1 MAANA
6 KEYNDLTQTTEISND
21 ALVAVATPG
30 ASQLQTSTV
39 TTLAAKVGE
48 LNTAGALAELE
59 LATSIGKQQLAEV
72 LTEKGV
78 STTASETLVQMADK
92 VQSLQVSEG
101 VDNIKGYYVDTSG
114 VPSNLPTGASS
125 MRAFR
130 NPKTGD
136 SIVLLGTTIYC
147 IPNGEYDSLS
157 AFLAAATKTLDVSQE
172 DSAYD
177 VNSSNYAAVSE
188 DFTKLLVRVNSS
200 TYVNNVYNLSGETIT
215 KIGSVTK
222 DFTSYRPATAVGLAI
237 HDNGDLILYQTD
249 SLVLKLYRIS
259 TGEEYTINLPN
270 VSNADNYML
279 TSIIKPGKIYVAKG
293 GTGNSY
299 TRIFIISYSIDEATK
314 IVNIG
319 DIVYTDYTYGS
330 GPFNSKNSRSW
341 IHIPGEDDVPVLYA
355 SGDSYQASPDSRI
368 VGSAHNIIYETAYVW
383 VPAAGSSYTII
394 RGQLL
399 PHGTNARF
407 LSISLV
413 CDSYTVT
420 AENYNLV
427 LSFPYR
433 VGTITVNRNSGEV
446 SYSSDWNNYVV
457 LVPTIESAYSRF
469 LFKSAVSVSIGTG
482 GYDNGNVGSQYR
494 TYPMSK
500 EYDKIIFAKRLTR
513 NGKVAYYDPRISL
526 TDIESG
532 AYDLETSVVPLPEE
546 PGTGVGVIS
555 WTKGTYPSGLPNT
568 LYTAAIPTS
577 ATPQAVYTDAALT
590 TLAKT
595 GGVSY
600 RIYTSDTGY
609 TIGNASGLGE
619 RYIITIQG

>member
-6 KEYNDLTQTTEISND
+6 KEYKDLQQAASIADD
-21 ALVAVATPG
+21 ALVATAEPNATE
-30 ASQLQTSTV
+30 LQTSTV
-39 TTLAAKVGE
+39 TALAQKIQE
-48 LNTAGALAELE
+48 INTDGPLAELE
-59 LATSIGKQQLAEV
+59 LATSIGKQQLAEA

-78 STTASETLVQMADK
+78 ATTSSETLVQMADK
-92 VQSLQVSEG
+92 LRGLQVSAG
-101 VDNIKGYYVDTSG
+101 IDNIKGYYVDTSN
-114 VPSNLPTGASS
+114 VPADLPTGASS

-136 SIVLLGTTIYC
+136 SIVLLGTTIYY

-172 DSAYD
+172 DSSYD
-177 VNSSNYAAVSE
+177 VESSNYAAVSE

-222 DFTSYRPATAVGLAI
+222 DFTSYRPNTAVGLAI

-259 TGEEYTINLPN
+259 TGEEYTINLPS
-270 VSNADNYML
+270 VSSTDNYML
-279 TSIIKPGKIYVAKG
+279 CSIIKPGKIYVAKG

-299 TRIFIISYSIDEATK
+299 TRIFIISYSIDDSTGAVT
-314 IVNIG
+314 IG
-319 DIVYTDYTYGS
+319 DIVYTNYTYGS
-330 GPFNSKNSRSW
+330 GPFNSINSRSW
-341 IHIPGEDDVPVLYA
+341 IHIPGEDDVPILYA
-355 SGDSYQASPDSRI
+355 SGDSYKTSPDGR
-368 VGSAHNIIYETAYVW
+368 VVDGAHNIIYETAYVW
-383 VPAAGSSYTII
+383 VPTAGSSYTTI

-399 PHGTNARF
+399 PNGTNSRF

-413 CDSYTVT
+413 CDSYTVM

-446 SYSSDWNNYVV
+446 LYSSDWNNYVV
-457 LVPTIESAYSRF
+457 LVPTIESRYSRF

-482 GYDNGNVGSQYR
+482 GYDNGNVGSLYR

-532 AYDLETSVVPLPEE
+532 AYDAATAAVPLPE
-546 PGTGVGVIS
+546 P
-555 WTKGTYPSGLPNT
+555 
-568 LYTAAIPTS
+568 
-577 ATPQAVYTDAALT
+577 DAQEV
-590 TLAKT
+590 K
-595 GGVSY
+595 
-600 RIYTSDTGY
+600 
-609 TIGNASGLGE
+609 
-619 RYIITIQG
+619 